1 MSQSSSKKSGPLV
14 RQKEIPPTGKENE
27 SVVHWGVLKRPFIF
41 TVGFTALSFS
51 GAAIWQYENMRK
63 VASQKMAH
71 RRSQAEEIFKTW
83 SLNVPKVGWI
93 RQELNKYWN
102 QLSEGDKVFV
112 PILALNVLVFVL
124 WRVPSLQPLMYKYFS
139 ATPQINKG
147 LPMLLSAFSHISLIH
162 LGCNMFVLHSFS
174 DHIIHALGK
183 EQFMGLYLSSC
194 VITSFFS
201 HVSKIATGR
210 MGSSLG
216 ASGAICTVLG
226 VFGTLLPEAQM
237 QIILLPFFTFSA
249 SVGIKS
255 LMAIDTVGI
264 LARWQFF
271 DHAAHLSGV
280 VFGIWWC
287 YQGHSIIW
295 HSTAREHLMSW
306 WHSIREKP
314 PP

>member
-1 MSQSSSKKSGPLV
+1 
-14 RQKEIPPTGKENE
+14 
-27 SVVHWGVLKRPFIF
+27 
-41 TVGFTALSFS
+41 
-51 GAAIWQYENMRK
+51 MRK
-63 VASQKMAH
+63 AAAQKMAH
-71 RRSQAEEIFKTW
+71 RRSQAEDIFKTW

-102 QLSEGDKVFV
+102 QLSEGDKVFA
-112 PILALNVLVFVL
+112 PILALNVLVFAL
-124 WRVPSLQPLMYKYFS
+124 WRVPFLQPLMYKYFL
-139 ATPQINKG
+139 ANPQMNKG
-147 LPMLLSAFSHISLIH
+147 LPMLLSAFSHKSLLH

-174 DHIIHALGK
+174 GPIVHQLGK
-183 EQFMGLYLSSC
+183 EQFTGLYLSSC

-210 MGSSLG
+210 IGSSLG
-216 ASGAICTVLG
+216 ASGAICTILG
-226 VFGTLLPEAQM
+226 VFGTSFPDAQM
-237 QIILLPFFTFSA
+237 QIVLLPFFTFSA

-255 LMAIDTVGI
+255 LMAMDTVGI
-264 LARWQFF
+264 LAGWRVF

-280 VFGIWWC
+280 LFGIWWC

-295 HSTAREHLMSW
+295 HKQKEHVMNW

>member
-1 MSQSSSKKSGPLV
+1 
-14 RQKEIPPTGKENE
+14 
-27 SVVHWGVLKRPFIF
+27 
-41 TVGFTALSFS
+41 
-51 GAAIWQYENMRK
+51 MRK
-63 VASQKMAH
+63 AAVQKMAH
-71 RRSQAEEIFKTW
+71 RRSQAEDIFKTW
-83 SLNVPKVGWI
+83 SLNVPKAGWI

-112 PILALNVLVFVL
+112 PILALNVLVFAL
-124 WRVPSLQPLMYKYFS
+124 WRVPFLQPLMYKYFS
-139 ATPQINKG
+139 ANPQMGNKG
-147 LPMLLSAFSHISLIH
+147 LPMLLSAFSHISLLH

-174 DHIIHALGK
+174 DPIIHQLGK
-183 EQFMGLYLSSC
+183 EQFVGLYLSSC

-216 ASGAICTVLG
+216 ASGAICTILG
-226 VFGTLLPEAQM
+226 VFGTSFPDAQM
-237 QIILLPFFTFSA
+237 QIVLLPFFTFSA

-255 LMAIDTVGI
+255 LMAMDTVGI
-264 LARWQFF
+264 LAGWQVF

-280 VFGIWWC
+280 LFGIWWC

-295 HSTAREHLMSW
+295 HKQKEHVMNW